1 MFEIKKENVHRT
13 VETIEQAKIYIAEG
27 YELVQNI
34 DNSEEKSEIID
45 LDSLKYNELKNLA
58 KEKKVKGYTTL
69 TKSDLVKILKELF

>member
-13 VETIEQAKIYIAEG
+13 VETIEQAKEYIAEG

-58 KEKKVKGYTTL
+58 KEKKVKGYTPL

>member
-13 VETIEQAKIYIAEG
+13 VETIEQAKKYIAEG

-45 LDSLKYNELKNLA
+45 
-58 KEKKVKGYTTL
+58 
-69 TKSDLVKILKELF
+69 

>member
-1 MFEIKKENVHRT
+1 MF
-13 VETIEQAKIYIAEG
+13 IEQAKKYIAEG

>member
-1 MFEIKKENVHRT
+1 MF
-13 VETIEQAKIYIAEG
+13 IEQAKKYIAEG

-69 TKSDLVKILKELF
+69 TKSNLVKILKELV

>member
-13 VETIEQAKIYIAEG
+13 VETIEQAKKYIAEG

-58 KEKKVKGYTTL
+58 KEKKVKGDTTL